1 MNTPQ
6 RTLAVLCLSLPMF
19 LKAQELRHVQAA
31 VTGGVIEGVVSA
43 DDKVRTFKGVPFA
56 APPVGPLRWKAPQPV
71 IPWTGVRSAVEYGP
85 RPMQGPIYSDM
96 IFRDGGPSED
106 CLYLNLWK
114 PEHAQGKLPVM
125 VWIYGGGF
133 SAGSTSEPRQDGGN
147 LCKKGVIVVSMN
159 YRLSVFG
166 FMTLPGLDAESGYGG
181 SGNYGIMDQVAAL
194 RWVRANIATFG
205 GDPDNVTIFG
215 ESAGSY
221 SVSVIVA
228 SPLARGLFNRAIGES
243 GSLVAKNDYL
253 KTHAASE
260 AVNVAFAESL
270 GKHTLAD
277 LRAMPAADLLAA
289 AMKREEEE
297 FSLDV
302 DGYVL
307 PQSCLDAYKAGDQAH
322 VPLLAGWNR
331 DEGGYREFFGKDEP
345 TLANYLRLAKDKFGV
360 RSGDFLEIY
369 PAATDAEAKVAAHD
383 YQADK
388 FMGHGTWL
396 WIELHKRTGASP
408 VYRYEFDQPRPLP
421 PNAPAGAQPTASHS
435 WEIEYVFRMLSS
447 QPLAWTPEDRQVS
460 EIISSYWTNFAKT
473 GNPNGEGL
481 AEWPA
486 YDGADGYEV
495 MHIAPTSTAAP
506 DAHRKRY
513 LAWEDGKIG
522 PPW

>member
-1 MNTPQ
+1 
-6 RTLAVLCLSLPMF
+6 
-19 LKAQELRHVQAA
+19 
-31 VTGGVIEGVVSA
+31 
-43 DDKVRTFKGVPFA
+43 
-56 APPVGPLRWKAPQPV
+56 
-71 IPWTGVRSAVEYGP
+71 
-85 RPMQGPIYSDM
+85 
-96 IFRDGGPSED
+96 
-106 CLYLNLWK
+106 
-114 PEHAQGKLPVM
+114 
-125 VWIYGGGF
+125 
-133 SAGSTSEPRQDGGN
+133 
-147 LCKKGVIVVSMN
+147 
-159 YRLSVFG
+159 
-166 FMTLPGLDAESGYGG
+166 MTLPGLDAESGYGG

-345 TLANYLRLAKDKFGV
+345 TLANYLRLAKDK
-360 RSGDFLEIY
+360 
-369 PAATDAEAKVAAHD
+369 
-383 YQADK
+383 
-388 FMGHGTWL
+388 
-396 WIELHKRTGASP
+396 
-408 VYRYEFDQPRPLP
+408 
-421 PNAPAGAQPTASHS
+421 
-435 WEIEYVFRMLSS
+435 S